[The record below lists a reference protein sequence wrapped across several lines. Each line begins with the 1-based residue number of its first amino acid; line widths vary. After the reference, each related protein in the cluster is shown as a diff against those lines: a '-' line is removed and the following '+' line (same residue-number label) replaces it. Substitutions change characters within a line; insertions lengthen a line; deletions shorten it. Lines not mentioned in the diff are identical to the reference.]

1 MRKEVKSLKG
11 GDGTIVE
18 VLVDVLR
25 ILALD
30 FITLSHKGF

>member
-11 GDGTIVE
+11 GDRIIVE
-18 VLVDVLR
+18 VPVDVLR

-30 FITLSHKGF
+30 FITFSHKGF